1 MSKNLTDKVSFAF
14 IRYANCWED
23 ANILLEGL
31 NPKPGG
37 KILSIGSAGDNS
49 FSLLVSEPDLVLAV
63 DVNKIQLHLIELK
76 KVGIEEL
83 SHGELLAFLGFR
95 PASSR
100 EATFHSLKNSLREET
115 RKYWEHHIKQIREG
129 VISQGKFEHYF
140 QLFSKRVLPW
150 IHSKK
155 TTEQLLQVKSAAE
168 QQVFY
173 DKHWNTWRW
182 RLLFKIFFSKF
193 VMGRF
198 GRDPEFLREVKL
210 SVGEY
215 IFQKAAKQLQSVLAQ
230 NNFILRYNLTGNYG
244 DMLPHYLQ
252 PQNFE
257 KIKSNIHKIKLLEG
271 YAEDAFRQYGQFDYM
286 NLSDIFEYMDQSLFE
301 KVAQQLTDNTLPNG
315 RLAYWNLMVPRR
327 ISEILP
333 QKMAHQQTLSQTLSD
348 KDKGFFYNQFVV
360 EEKI

>member
-1 MSKNLTDKVSFAF
+1 MNQKLTDKVSFAF

-23 ANILLEGL
+23 ADILLEGL
-31 NPKPGG
+31 NAKPGS
-37 KILSIGSAGDNS
+37 KLLSIGSAGDNS
-49 FSLLVSEPDLVLAV
+49 FSLLVTDPDLVLAV

-76 KVGIEEL
+76 KVAIEQL
-83 SHGELLAFLGFR
+83 SHSELLAFLGFR
-95 PASSR
+95 PNDTR
-100 EATFHSLKNSLREET
+100 EATFNKLKPALGEET
-115 RKYWEHHIKQIREG
+115 RKYWEHHIKQIQAG
-129 VISQGKFEHYF
+129 VISQGKFERYF
-140 QLFSKRVLPW
+140 QLFSKKVLPW

-168 QQVFY
+168 QQAFY
-173 DKHWNTWRW
+173 DKNWNTWRW

-210 SVGEY
+210 SVAEY
-215 IFQKAAKQLQSVLAQ
+215 IFQKAEKQLKSVQAQ

-252 PQNFE
+252 PENFE
-257 KIKSNIHKIKLLEG
+257 KIKANIHKIKLLEG
-271 YAEDAFRQYGQFDYM
+271 YAEDAFRQYGQFDGM
-286 NLSDIFEYMDQSLFE
+286 NLSDIFEYMDPALFE
-301 KVAQQLTDNTLPNG
+301 KVAQQLSDNTLPNG

-327 ISEILP
+327 ISEIMP
-333 QKMAHQQTLSQTLSD
+333 DKMAYQQQLSQTLSE

-360 EEKI
+360 EEKV